1 MMADSRDAPDIVVLP
16 PVLVGGMLVVGLGVH
31 WFLWR
36 VDLLPVVLAR
46 VLGLSIFVASGFLAH
61 FAHLAFKRVGTN
73 VLPTQPTTA
82 IAVDGP
88 YRYTRNPLYLAAIG
102 VYVGITLWV
111 NGLAPLLLL
120 PVVVWGLHHGVVLRE
135 ETYLETKFGGAYSSY
150 RSRVRRWL

>member
-1 MMADSRDAPDIVVLP
+1 MARSRDAPDVVILP
-16 PVLVGGMLVVGLGVH
+16 PVLVGGTLIVGLGIH
-31 WFLWR
+31 WFLWQ

-46 VLGLSIFVASGFLAH
+46 VLGLLVFISSGLLAH

-102 VYVGITLWV
+102 VYLGVALWV
-111 NGLAPLLLL
+111 NAVAPLLLL
-120 PVVVWGLHHGVVLRE
+120 PLVVWGLHRGIVLRE
-135 ETYLETKFGGAYSSY
+135 ERYLEDKFGAAYSAY